1 MWKPTFSGI
10 RENVKLVNK
19 FYNKSWVMR
28 LYYDIDQEDDL
39 MDTLC
44 EIACEYDTLDLC
56 FVRWSKLLT
65 NYWEMQCTVKG
76 ASGKAWHGREWNV
89 SNELEVSAHSRP
101 SGDYD
106 LMWWHLLMTRAQCW
120 CHCRVWMRSL
130 TLPQWLCHREQSPE
144 EWWL

>member
-10 RENVKLVNK
+10 RENVKLVDK

-56 FVRWSKLLT
+56 FVR
-65 NYWEMQCTVKG
+65 
-76 ASGKAWHGREWNV
+76 
-89 SNELEVSAHSRP
+89 
-101 SGDYD
+101 
-106 LMWWHLLMTRAQCW
+106 
-120 CHCRVWMRSL
+120 
-130 TLPQWLCHREQSPE
+130 
-144 EWWL
+144 

>member
-10 RENVKLVNK
+10 RENVKLVNE

-56 FVRWSKLLT
+56 FVR
-65 NYWEMQCTVKG
+65 
-76 ASGKAWHGREWNV
+76 
-89 SNELEVSAHSRP
+89 
-101 SGDYD
+101 
-106 LMWWHLLMTRAQCW
+106 
-120 CHCRVWMRSL
+120 
-130 TLPQWLCHREQSPE
+130 
-144 EWWL
+144 